1 MKIMFFSDESGCEAD
16 MAEGGAEEE
25 SGDNMLGP
33 ATAPAHQS
41 PAAINV
47 KAEVRK
53 KIRKY
58 IFHLDIVAYV
68 TCTYKNKH

>member
-1 MKIMFFSDESGCEAD
+1 MFSDESGCEAD

-47 KAEVRK
+47 KTEVSQNN
-53 KIRKY
+53 
-58 IFHLDIVAYV
+58 
-68 TCTYKNKH
+68 NKHK

>member
-1 MKIMFFSDESGCEAD
+1 MVSDESGCEAD

-47 KAEVRK
+47 KTEVRNV
-53 KIRKY
+53 I
-58 IFHLDIVAYV
+58 IA
-68 TCTYKNKH
+68 CG